1 MERVNTRFANNCDRT
16 IKRPTTTTTITL
28 VQLSQI
34 AFASIPWVLLCTV
47 KSVHSLY
54 RCVYALNRPKKI
66 VFHWLCHF
74 SIISVLFLQSCCLLS
89 NRSGVARS
97 ELISFFLRGHHKQLY
112 IHIKSIYSNM
122 FDVRWSLNVMNAMRN
137 ETFRRFFFHYIHF
150 TQKEYRYWVVFFRL
164 KYICI
169 YTPNH
174 TSHAKRTKMKRVKK
188 KLREKKIRRKSSHVK
203 SSELELNWKRAHWRW
218 CEQSR
223 FGRSK

>member
-16 IKRPTTTTTITL
+16 IKRPTTTTITL

-74 SIISVLFLQSCCLLS
+74 SIISVLFLQSFCLLS

-137 ETFRRFFFHYIHF
+137 ETFRRFFFSLYSLHSKRIPLLSRFF
-150 TQKEYRYWVVFFRL
+150 TRL

-188 KLREKKIRRKSSHVK
+188 NWEKKRFEESH
-203 SSELELNWKRAHWRW
+203 RT
-218 CEQSR
+218 
-223 FGRSK
+223 